1 MMVLVAFA
9 FCSILSLSVSQPQ
22 NTPDT
27 LPVTFYLPT
36 LATADSANPANAV
49 YYYAHLCPAGLAG
62 RQQANLHIFESSNV
76 DWNTA
81 NKPYVVA
88 QVSVCENDFGPSC
101 VIATNYQYVEGGSKV
116 DAQPNISWTMQNE
129 TAYFIRAMGG
139 YVSSVFSMELT
150 FSEIDANHFAY
161 PYTLDVPF
169 MSQSFPPSKQ
179 PVPMAQYWK
188 AMVAD
193 TVENGGN
200 KSYALAYCDQGSTV
214 KGMDVAVSSVP
225 DIGSAADFSLMQLWA
240 CPKTTPLSSCTPTEA
255 AYFVGWANQGVASF
269 NLMSCDEDNTRT
281 TKNGIFVLVAGNG
294 ANKDESNSFV
304 LNAALILK

>member
-1 MMVLVAFA
+1 MISSTLLHAVAF
-9 FCSILSLSVSQPQ
+9 FLFRGGESQWQ
-22 NTPDT
+22 DT
-27 LPVTFYLPT
+27 ADMLPVTFYLPT
-36 LATADSANPANAV
+36 LATADSSNPGNAV
-49 YYYAHLCPAGLAG
+49 YYYAHVCSAGVAG
-62 RQQANLHIFESSNV
+62 RQQANLHIFESNNV

-101 VIATNYQYVEGGSKV
+101 VIATNYQYTSGGSKV

-139 YVSSVFSMELT
+139 YVSSVFSMELS
-150 FSEIDANHFAY
+150 FSEIDANQFAY

-188 AMVAD
+188 TMVAD

-200 KSYALAYCDQGSTV
+200 KSFALAYCDQGTTV
-214 KGMDVAVSSVP
+214 KGIEVVVSSVP
-225 DIGSAADFSLMQLWA
+225 DTSSAADFSLMQQWA
-240 CPKTTPLSSCTPTEA
+240 CPQTTPLSSCTTTEA

-269 NLMSCDEDNTRT
+269 NVMTCAEDSTRT
-281 TKNGIFVLVAGNG
+281 TKNGIFVLVGGYG

-304 LNAALILK
+304 LNAALK